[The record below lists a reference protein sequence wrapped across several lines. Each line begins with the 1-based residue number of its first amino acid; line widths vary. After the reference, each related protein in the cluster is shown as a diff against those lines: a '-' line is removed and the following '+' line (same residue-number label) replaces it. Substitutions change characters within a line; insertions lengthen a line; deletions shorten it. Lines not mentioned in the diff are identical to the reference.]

1 MSETNDLQAVIY
13 EESSAHKMDFPLDFV
28 NHMHI
33 QRLAMLVICPQAN
46 IIRRIWILIYASLYL
61 PGYNIKVSSTQ
72 ATLVRC
78 NGNQNNQRCHFE

>member
-1 MSETNDLQAVIY
+1 MHMSDHLYKGVLSRHTHSYMHHDYHYLFSDLARNTRRIMSETNDLQAVIY

-46 IIRRIWILIYASLYL
+46 IIRRI
-61 PGYNIKVSSTQ
+61 
-72 ATLVRC
+72 
-78 NGNQNNQRCHFE
+78 

>member
-46 IIRRIWILIYASLYL
+46 IIRRIWILIYAFIISPRLQHKSLEYPSNPRAL
-61 PGYNIKVSSTQ
+61 
-72 ATLVRC
+72 
-78 NGNQNNQRCHFE
+78 QR